1 MLYLIFGRKDWQ
13 RRDSD
18 ESLWTS
24 WMPGVDSKV
33 TVFFGYVENL
43 WSDKWKK
50 KKTITTCGLIGHPL
64 WLDVAF
70 AKVAFG
76 SSELSLRINF
86 SCLYAP
92 HHWNKWRYFY
102 GIMTLPAF
110 KKYKGLLI
118 LTWLFSFEV
127 KIMTA
132 VFRGFFYLFVVTFLF
147 LFTFS
152 FQLSFTCSKLT
163 IETLEQGVRY
173 VQKTASFWCIYW

>member
-1 MLYLIFGRKDWQ
+1 MNARCWFKSY
-13 RRDSD
+13 S
-18 ESLWTS
+18 
-24 WMPGVDSKV
+24 
-33 TVFFGYVENL
+33 FFGYVENL

-102 GIMTLPAF
+102 GTMTLPAF
-110 KKYKGLLI
+110 QKYKGLLI

-132 VFRGFFYLFVVTFLF
+132 VFRGFFYLFVLTFLF
-147 LFTFS
+147 VFTFS
-152 FQLSFTCSKLT
+152 FQLSFTCSELT
-163 IETLEQGVRY
+163 IETLEQGVKY